1 MGNRLTFQDHSEVE
15 NEILVD
21 ENSVK
26 FFNSLSNI
34 HVNDIVY
41 RVLGIELN
49 HEDLVASD
57 PLIDINDSNKP
68 LSWRDY
74 FSSITY
80 IKEKIEKEKK
90 ILEIENFHPACY
102 GYCMDKKE
110 KHIDLINSINE
121 KDKLFVKS
129 KKKGY
134 IASVKSS
141 NIDLDDLVPSYDES
155 NNNEIENNFD
165 PNAPVDEHTDDEESD
180 DEDTLTQDEKIKR
193 VNDNLEYTEDEK
205 EDLVKEIKN
214 DRVDHLTLPE
224 DIPAT
229 SITTAI
235 HNNKTSNATI
245 SKSTTTAIVKS
256 QDFDSSYINPIYFGY
271 CALKDVIVH
280 AKDMELKVQNSEA
293 EARAITLAKLSR
305 NSVIDSLERSSK
317 NHATA
322 RETKINEV
330 EAKYAASKNKREEIL
345 ARNKKELPSGAF
357 KIFKIEWDNEF
368 KAAEAAYEDEI
379 SGLRYIH
386 NTKSS
391 ADNQLLMNKRLE
403 LEAFNEAEGQ
413 ELPAAHK
420 LEDIA
425 KVEISRLVNELET
438 ANTELDKARAE
449 YNELKNDL
457 INLENK
463 LNKNSNTG
471 GAAAGKKAKNILEDI
486 SSIKVVIKD
495 KISAVESKSNAI
507 LKLLS
512 QLNDAE
518 ILFDKAVSIR
528 KQQDEILPL
537 FNYFLLDEATASSY
551 VPKDSDK
558 NDVDNDNQ
566 VTKKKKKLL
575 CRLDL
580 FIASLILNMRANFNQ
595 KLNLML
601 QLFYIR
607 QKNSEIDETENCLYT
622 IDFITKVVMLF
633 QQTLLRL
640 KAIKH
645 VQSEEYIQNYIKRSF
660 LSFGVDPFKYNLT
673 QGLTKYET
681 KQLIHTLVSNSSY
694 LIKLLGIN
702 LTSMEKNFSTYQRN
716 KMSPMSLLS
725 HGMITLSDF
734 KYQNHLS
741 IRKYSSKLNPKYM
754 QSIHIVAMA
763 MGEDDPNKTDY
774 SKFLMKIKKSGSK
787 RVTPLS
793 SYHNYYVNVMHNILA
808 TKTNA
813 AIKIQAMIRSNKD
826 RKKAE
831 LASKRQAFFQAKDMA
846 INEMK
851 NKILNEFKKRETLT
865 GMAKMKWDA
874 QVRMKQAKLS
884 ATGQSITRADTVML
898 MIEEAINKGRVD
910 IETRFK
916 RLESKEDF
924 SGIKFDD
931 DVSKH
936 LLTLQNA
943 SNEVDIGKMFG
954 FGKEKTMGETSFL
967 LTDTINTPRPDDNED
982 NNNGEENEE
991 NNAASYDEK
1000 AKARATSIIKGYYK
1014 YDSKAKGESKYET
1027 ELRMNMIAPYCN
1039 FTDFITRLRSLHK
1052 AITEYKAEE
1061 IFSEVPSKRLLL
1073 KYLMHHSLNEVTTDL
1088 ITYFKFTST
1097 KYNIEEISAFLMNL
1111 LYSDRE
1117 FGYMLEELKKLQH
1130 KVEGGLYILYDNIIN
1145 QAISDFDTMVK
1156 QRMATNETVQPM
1168 SIINFELDRMNNYLK
1183 KYLLARDETL
1193 KEISILKDKYKK
1205 IALSCFEI
1213 QKRRS
1218 FILEYGDRK
1227 LKGITNETI
1236 VPEEERTS
1244 WMKRLANAYDLPEEN
1259 DDQLMLKYGEIRSVC
1274 KSFLDIATND
1284 AVIIINEHMQ
1294 PKHKKTIQVKDEFIV
1309 QGRSK
1314 DSGRGLFDVG
1324 KICDLYTHTERTKG
1338 KEKDKGW
1345 GKYYIY
1351 EHHNITY
1358 QVLEDYHGIFDGNDE
1373 LASKAYSKERLH
1385 SLEYNKLHLPKLNTP
1400 LVCCVDFM
1408 GYRVLAISSLPV
1420 ERVIFNDEG
1429 EVRKITVEPVY
1440 GFVSLNPPP
1449 ANDSNGNNRE
1459 DDTIM
1464 FANKSKPLMNIFK
1477 QAAAKLNLSEHFI
1490 KGKADLT
1497 PVLTYCSAEVKGY
1510 RGLNE
1515 QFFVKDFWRAFPSE
1529 LPETTLHLPRS
1540 PREQSIFWR
1549 SLRPEYLRRLEIA
1562 LSPDASNLLVFGQK
1576 DFTNNYKNLHDACV
1590 NLVDNVIPSFAN
1602 DLATRNYHVPL
1613 SEGLGINI
1621 ATEMHSYGIGVRHI
1635 GLLRSFLWHAIP
1647 GHCTLTFS
1655 STSIRTSNDII
1666 DDVKHGDQ
1674 IYVDLL
1680 ATSYDDNANNNN
1692 NNAAEF
1698 NNSTIPTPSSGLLF
1712 HVDIH
1717 NKKSP
1722 LRPYS
1727 IPLDKPFLEKTKKNI
1742 IVYIGNKNVSRSNI
1756 ESNENV
1762 RSVLLGEMVART
1774 IKSLIKLQLRNYLV
1788 KTKCTSYQ
1796 ILTTLIIDYLNVVT
1810 GSNDD
1815 AGETLRHLIFEGIKE
1830 KYGVCACSKSE
1841 KSDLV
1846 LLLKP
1851 VIIYTVKRILAMLGA
1866 QLSLTCVSDFM
1877 ERPYFFNFTMLDLL
1891 EVSPVVRHNIP
1902 ILPYADAVITTCYAR
1917 KQEKNTYVVS
1927 VINDKPL
1934 LFFKMSERK
1943 GSRTCDNFGTLGNN
1957 LIGYYSSGCELEQQG
1972 PIMNDPFTKSVAFRP
1987 GGKSVMD
1994 CKYHPEV
2001 VPPKSESHF
2010 SLEIWLQC
2018 CGGADTVRVA
2028 LICGRY
2034 GIIAGRDNFWTFVF
2048 TQGTHDLYIRLAPID
2063 LKAPNRWYH
2072 IAASYDGTTLRL
2084 YLDSVN
2090 LVSLEVEE
2098 PFRQKAASFND
2109 SIREKELQI
2118 DQDEEAERKTV
2129 KTSSQSEAE
2138 KYFQS
2143 KEGLVALKKS
2153 VQSIMETK
2161 EFQAQNYGANATS
2174 EAEARNEKYQ
2184 AAMKQ
2189 AKVQYATDIYL
2200 KNVRYIAEKYKQLRE
2215 DVKDKLKKEEEEGAI
2230 KQRKG
2235 IRLGSAL
2242 ADGSNKEGKH
2252 FFWGNISSLA
2262 VYPYC
2267 LTYDQISS
2275 HYHNAIL
2282 DRSKDAQ
2289 RLYSVAASKYEEALL
2304 FSSDDVW
2311 ILKGFAK
2318 SLSEFLKIEG
2328 SLSSS
2333 TGSGTTLSTGK
2344 IKIMQAIDQFQS
2356 RNIALGI
2363 AEILIAIP
2371 HSIDYQDIVCKA
2383 YNALITVD
2391 KYFFTKGT
2399 SISRKDLV
2407 HIPADFDLDNPINP
2421 DEYISTAARI
2431 YQEVVRDPSL
2441 SFSYGEVDLGWITE
2455 LNSTQ
2460 VICALVRSTKDD
2472 VNLSMIKIGS
2482 MFGTSEKL
2490 GGNSKKP
2497 VKNRKPITVNDDDVL
2512 TLSGNLVLSTGFD
2525 LSSCSLL
2532 SNSSCSYVTR
2542 IRSLS
2547 ILMLD
2552 YIPNI
2557 DNKGLKMLCGIGDQ
2571 LEVLSLQG
2579 LGLINDEGLSLLG
2592 KSCNTLKVLNVSN
2605 CPFITHESITV
2616 VCQNSPRMN
2625 SIHAGSC
2632 TGITDGG
2639 MQNIISCL
2647 SKKFFT
2653 SLDVSFCRDIGDSAI
2668 LALSEHCPNIKHLTL
2683 TSLSKVTDIGMRA
2696 LLAKCWFIETLLIE
2710 DIFLLADNAFY
2721 FDRAYDGRP
2730 AADENMLKSL
2740 TIVNLRD
2747 CVNITSKALKGL
2759 SLRCKK
2765 IENLIIRGCDKLDD
2779 NALVELTIPRVEGD
2793 NYPLCDSIKS
2803 LDISYCASI
2812 TSSGVLKLLP
2822 NCGCLEQIDLSGLVE
2837 VDDEF
2842 ILKLC
2847 LVCPTVQRLILKKCV
2862 SLTDTALCSLSDYL
2876 WIEYLDV
2883 TGCTRI
2889 TDDGIEVL
2897 TAVCNGILTLIATG
2911 LYKLSDRSLYS
2922 VGRNCKLITL
2932 LDITG
2937 CPEITSEAINDLE
2950 KMQINLTVNY

>member
-1 MGNRLTFQDHSEVE
+1 MGNRLTFQDHTDIE
-15 NEILVD
+15 NEVIID
-21 ENSVK
+21 ENSLK
-26 FFNSLSNI
+26 FFQSLSNV
-34 HVNDIVY
+34 HASEIVY
-41 RVLGIELN
+41 QILGIELN
-49 HEDLVASD
+49 DDELVASN
-57 PLIDINDSNKP
+57 PFIDIGDCNKP

-74 FSSITY
+74 FSSVTY
-80 IKEKIEKEKK
+80 IKDKIEKEKK
-90 ILEIENFHPACY
+90 VLEVLNFHPACY
-102 GYCMDKKE
+102 GYCMDRKE
-110 KHIDLINSINE
+110 KHMDLIDSLKQ
-121 KDKLFVKS
+121 KDKLFVQSRKN
-129 KKKGY
+129 GVN
-134 IASVKSS
+134 ANLKSS
-141 NIDLDDLVPSYDES
+141 NVDLDYLLPSYDGNNIES
-155 NNNEIENNFD
+155 NEDNVD
-165 PNAPVDEHTDDEESD
+165 PKAPVDEHTDDEESD
-180 DEDTLTQDEKIKR
+180 EEYALTEDEKIKR
-193 VNDNLEYTEDEK
+193 VNNNLEYTEDEK
-205 EDLVKEIKN
+205 DDLVKEIRN
-214 DRVDHLTLPE
+214 DRVDTLPLPE
-224 DIPAT
+224 GVLAT
-229 SITTAI
+229 SITSAI
-235 HNNKTSNATI
+235 HNNKTVHAIDTKSTEITTN
-245 SKSTTTAIVKS
+245 SKSP
-256 QDFDSSYINPIYFGY
+256 DFDSSYINPIYFGY
-271 CALKDVIVH
+271 CALKEDVVY
-280 AKDMELKVQNSEA
+280 AKEIALKVQKSEA
-293 EARAITLAKLSR
+293 EARAITLAKQSR
-305 NSVIDSLERSSK
+305 NSVIDSLERSAK

-330 EAKYAASKNKREEIL
+330 EVRYSASKNKRVEIL
-345 ARNKKELPSGAF
+345 ERNKKELPSGAF
-357 KIFKIEWDNEF
+357 KIFKLEWDNEY
-368 KAAEAAYEDEI
+368 KAAEAAYDDEI

-386 NTKSS
+386 NTKTSS
-391 ADNQLLMNKRLE
+391 DNQQLMNKRLE

-413 ELPAAHK
+413 ELPAAQK

-438 ANTELDKARAE
+438 ANTELDQARAE

-457 INLENK
+457 IQLENK

-471 GAAAGKKAKNILEDI
+471 GAAAGKKAKSILEDI
-486 SSIKVVIKD
+486 ASIKVVIKD
-495 KISAVESKSNAI
+495 KINAVESKSNAI

-537 FNYFLLDEATASSY
+537 FNYFLIDEANASAY
-551 VPKDSDK
+551 FLNNINDK
-558 NDVDNDNQ
+558 EDEQ
-566 VTKKKKKLL
+566 MTKKKKIY

-580 FIASLILNMRANFNQ
+580 FVASLILNMRGNFNQ

-601 QLFYIR
+601 QLFYMR
-607 QKNSEIDETENCLYT
+607 RKSSEIDESENCLYS
-622 IDFITKVVMLF
+622 IDFIAKVVMLF
-633 QQTLLRL
+633 QQTLFRL
-640 KAIKH
+640 KAIKYL
-645 VQSEEYIQNYIKRSF
+645 QSEDYVHNYIKRSF
-660 LSFGVDPFKYNLT
+660 LSFGVDPFDHGTT

-681 KQLIHTLVSNSSY
+681 KQLINTLVSNSSH
-694 LIKLLGIN
+694 LIKTLGIN
-702 LTSMEKNFSTYQRN
+702 LTSMEKNFCTYQRN
-716 KMSPMSLLS
+716 KMSPLSLLS

-741 IRKYSSKLNPKYM
+741 IRKYSSKLSPKYM
-754 QSIHIVAMA
+754 QSVHIMAMA
-763 MGEDDPNKTDY
+763 MGEDDTNKTDY

-793 SYHNYYVNVMHNILA
+793 SYHNYYVNVMYNIS
-808 TKTNA
+808 TIKNNA

-851 NKILNEFKKRETLT
+851 NKILSEFRKREILT
-865 GMAKMKWDA
+865 GMGKMKWDA
-874 QVRMKQAKLS
+874 QVRLKQAKLS
-884 ATGQSITRADTVML
+884 ATGQSVTRADTVML
-898 MIEEAINKGRVD
+898 MIEDAINKGRVD

-924 SGIKFDD
+924 SGITFDD
-931 DVSKH
+931 DASKH

-954 FGKEKTMGETSFL
+954 FGKEKSVGETSFL
-967 LTDTINTPRPDDNED
+967 LADSINTPRPDDDDENDNED
-982 NNNGEENEE
+982 ENET
-991 NNAASYDEK
+991 NNEHMSSNEK

-1014 YDSKAKGESKYET
+1014 FDPTAKGETKYET
-1027 ELRMNMIAPYCN
+1027 ELRMSMIAPYLN
-1039 FTDFITRLRSLHK
+1039 FTDFITRLRSIHK

-1073 KYLMHHSLNEVTTDL
+1073 KYLMHHSVDEITTEL
-1088 ITYFKFTST
+1088 ITYFKFNSS
-1097 KYNIEEISAFLMNL
+1097 KYSVREISNFLMNL
-1111 LYSDRE
+1111 LYTDRE
-1117 FGYMLEELKKLQH
+1117 FGFMLEELKKLQH
-1130 KVEGGLYILYDNIIN
+1130 NVEGGLYILFDNIIN
-1145 QAISDFDTMVK
+1145 QALSDFDTMVK
-1156 QRMATNETVQPM
+1156 QRMATNESLQPA
-1168 SIINFELDRMNNYLK
+1168 SIINFELDRLNNYLK
-1183 KYLLARDETL
+1183 KYLLARDDTL
-1193 KEISILKDKYKK
+1193 REISLLKDKYKK

-1213 QKRRS
+1213 QKRRG

-1284 AVIIINEHMQ
+1284 AIVIINEHLQ
-1294 PKHKKTIQVKDEFIV
+1294 PKHKKTIQVKEEFIV

-1314 DSGRGLFDVG
+1314 ESGRGLFDVG
-1324 KICDLYTHTERTKG
+1324 KICDLYTHNESTKG

-1351 EHHNITY
+1351 ENHNITY
-1358 QVLEDYHGIFDGNDE
+1358 QVLQDYHGVFDGNDE

-1385 SLEYNKLHLPKLNTP
+1385 SLEYNKLHLPKLNTA
-1400 LVCCVDFM
+1400 LVCCVDYM
-1408 GYRVLAISSLPV
+1408 GFRVLAISSLPI

-1440 GFVSLNPPP
+1440 GFVDLNPPP

-1464 FANKSKPLMNIFK
+1464 FLNKSKPLMNIFK
-1477 QAAAKLNLSEHFI
+1477 QAASKLNLSEHFI

-1510 RGLNE
+1510 RGLND

-1529 LPETTLHLPRS
+1529 LPETTPHLPRS

-1549 SLRPEYLRRLEIA
+1549 SLRPEYLRRLENS

-1576 DFTNNYKNLHDACV
+1576 DFANNYKNLQDACV

-1602 DLATRNYHVPL
+1602 DLATRNYTVPL

-1621 ATEMHSYGIGVRHI
+1621 ATEMHSNGIGIRHL
-1635 GLLRSFLWHAIP
+1635 GLLRSYLWHAIP

-1655 STSIRTSNDII
+1655 STSIRTTNDII

-1674 IYVDLL
+1674 IFVDLL
-1680 ATSYDDNANNNN
+1680 ASSYDSNASN
-1692 NNAAEF
+1692 NNASEISD
-1698 NNSTIPTPSSGLLF
+1698 STVATSPTSLLF

-1717 NKKSP
+1717 NDKKNP
-1722 LRPYS
+1722 LRSFS
-1727 IPLDKPFLEKTKKNI
+1727 IPLDNPFLEKTRKNI
-1742 IVYIGNKNVSRSNI
+1742 VVYIGNKNVSRNNI
-1756 ESNENV
+1756 IINENV

-1774 IKSLIKLQLRNYLV
+1774 IKSLIKLQLRNYLN

-1796 ILTTLIIDYLNVVT
+1796 ILTTLIIEYLNVVT
-1810 GSNDD
+1810 GSSDD
-1815 AGETLRHLIFEGIKE
+1815 AGEKLRHLIFEGIKE
-1830 KYGVCACSKSE
+1830 KYGKCACSKSE
-1841 KSDLV
+1841 KTDLV

-1851 VIIYTVKRILAMLGA
+1851 VMVYTVKRILAMLGA
-1866 QLSLTCVSDFM
+1866 QLSLTCLSDFM
-1877 ERPYFFNFTMLDLL
+1877 ERPYFFNFTFLDLL
-1891 EVSPVVRHNIP
+1891 DVAPVVRHNVP
-1902 ILPYADAVITTCYAR
+1902 ILPYADAIITTCYAR
-1917 KQEKNTYVVS
+1917 KQERNTYVVS
-1927 VINDKPL
+1927 VLNDKPL

-1957 LIGYYSSGCELEQQG
+1957 FIGYYSSGCELEQQG
-1972 PIMNDPFTKSVAFRP
+1972 PILNDPFTKSVAFRP
-1987 GGKSVMD
+1987 GAKSVMD
-1994 CKYHPEV
+1994 CKYHADI
-2001 VPPKSESHF
+2001 VPPKPETHF

-2048 TQGTHDLYIRLAPID
+2048 TQGTHNLYIRLAPID

-2072 IAASYDGTTLRL
+2072 IAATYDGTTLRL
-2084 YLDSVN
+2084 YLDSIN
-2090 LVSLEVEE
+2090 LVVLEVEE
-2098 PFRQKAASFND
+2098 PFKHKAAAFNEA
-2109 SIREKELQI
+2109 IRTNQLQI

-2129 KTSSQSEAE
+2129 KSSSQFEAE

-2143 KEGLVALKKS
+2143 KEGLSALKKS

-2161 EFQAQNYGANATS
+2161 EFQAQNHGANASS
-2174 EAEARNEKYQ
+2174 EADARNEKYQ

-2189 AKVQYATDIYL
+2189 AKLQYATDIYL
-2200 KNVRYIAEKYKQLRE
+2200 KNVRYISEKYKQLRE
-2215 DVKDKLKKEEEEGAI
+2215 DIKDKLKKEEEEGAI

-2235 IRLGSAL
+2235 IKLGSAL
-2242 ADGSNKEGKH
+2242 ADGSNKEGKN

-2262 VYPYC
+2262 VYSYC
-2267 LTYDQISS
+2267 LTHDQVTS

-2289 RLYSVAASKYEEALL
+2289 RLYSVAASKYEEALM
-2304 FSSDDVW
+2304 FSSDDIW

-2328 SLSSS
+2328 SLTSSV
-2333 TGSGTTLSTGK
+2333 GSAGNLSTGK

-2363 AEILIAIP
+2363 AEILISIP
-2371 HSIDYQDIVCKA
+2371 HSIEYQDIVCKA
-2383 YNALITVD
+2383 YNALISVD

-2399 SISRKDLV
+2399 SISRSDLV
-2407 HIPADFDLDNPINP
+2407 HVPADFDLDNPINP
-2421 DEYISTAARI
+2421 DEYIKTAALI
-2431 YQEVVRDPSL
+2431 YQEVVRDSSL
-2441 SFSYGEVDLGWITE
+2441 SFSYGEVDLSWITE
-2455 LNSTQ
+2455 LTSTQ

-2472 VNLSMIKIGS
+2472 ANLSMIKIGS
-2482 MFGTSEKL
+2482 MFGNN
-2490 GGNSKKP
+2490 GNVFSSSKKT
-2497 VKNRKPITVNDDDVL
+2497 VKNRKPITINDDDVL

-2532 SNSSCSYVTR
+2532 SNNSCSYVTR

-2547 ILMLD
+2547 ILILD
-2552 YIPNI
+2552 YIPSI

-2571 LEVLSLQG
+2571 LEVLSIQG
-2579 LGLINDEGLSLLG
+2579 LGLITDEGLVLLG
-2592 KSCNTLKVLNVSN
+2592 RACNTLKVLNVSN

-2616 VCQNSPRMN
+2616 ICQNSPRIN

-2639 MQNIISCL
+2639 MQNIIACL

-2668 LALSEHCPNIKHLTL
+2668 LALSEHCPNIKYLTL

-2696 LLAKCWFIETLLIE
+2696 LLAKCWYIETLLIE

-2740 TIVNLRD
+2740 SIVNLRD
-2747 CVNITSKALKGL
+2747 CVNITSKAIKGL

-2765 IENLIIRGCDKLDD
+2765 IENFIIRGCDKLDD
-2779 NALVELTIPRVEGD
+2779 KALAELTIPRVEGD
-2793 NYPLCDSIKS
+2793 NYPLCDSFKT
-2803 LDISYCASI
+2803 LDLSYCASI
-2812 TSSGVLKLLP
+2812 TSAGVLKLLP
-2822 NCGCLEQIDLSGLVE
+2822 FCGCLEQIDLSGLVY
-2837 VDDEF
+2837 VNDEF
-2842 ILKLC
+2842 MLKLC
-2847 LVCPTVQRLILKKCV
+2847 LVCPTIQRLILKKCV
-2862 SLTDTALCSLSDYL
+2862 SITDTALCALSDYL
-2876 WIEYLDV
+2876 WIEYLDI

-2911 LYKLSDRSLYS
+2911 LYKLSDRTLYS
-2922 VGRNCKLITL
+2922 IGRNCKLITS
-2932 LDITG
+2932 LDVSG
-2937 CPEITSEAINDLE
+2937 CPELTNEAITDLE
-2950 KMQINLTVNY
+2950 KMQINLAINY